1 MSTTVYNV
9 LGFTVSLVIFVV
21 LSLNAAKIKALVESI
36 RDLVAI
42 ALNIVAIVAIV
53 KFIMM
58 VIKMT
63 F

>member
-1 MSTTVYNV
+1 MSTTVYNM
-9 LGFTVSLVIFVV
+9 LGFAVSLVIFVV
-21 LSLNAAKIKALVESI
+21 LSLNAAKIKVLVESV